1 MTGNYY
7 PNLSPVKTGLA
18 GRCPR
23 CGRGKLF
30 AGYLTIAPACTSCG
44 LAFDFA
50 DGGDGAAW
58 FVMLIVGAVG
68 VGSILGVEAAYQPPY
83 WVHALLAVPLLIVLP
98 MILLRPVKG
107 MLVAQQWKTAAGE
120 GRFEP

>member
-1 MTGNYY
+1 MSEPYY
-7 PNLSPVKTGLA
+7 PNLSAVQTGLA

-23 CGRGKLF
+23 CGRGKLY
-30 AGYLTIAPACTSCG
+30 AGYLTIAPSCTSCG
-44 LAFDFA
+44 LTYDFA

-58 FVMLIVGAVG
+58 FVMLFAGAAG
-68 VGSILGVEAAYQPPY
+68 VGSILGVEVAYQPPY

-107 MLVAQQWKTAAGE
+107 MLVAQQWKTKAGE